1 MARGTGSGSSSC
13 TPGACNGAVAAVPA
27 WKMPAS
33 RSSQPTGL
41 RGRWVAWV
49 GFTSLFASVAIR
61 YYLAQAAPTTGT
73 LNSTTA
79 ALLDAVNA
87 LPATTTASIVF
98 VAGHILGGIL
108 LGIALWR
115 AIPAWAAVT
124 LAISQPLHLVFAVFI
139 PNHVLDGAAWA
150 VTAVGFAASSP
161 SPSVRIEVASYP
173 LAG

>member
-1 MARGTGSGSSSC
+1 M
-13 TPGACNGAVAAVPA
+13 
-27 WKMPAS
+27 
-33 RSSQPTGL
+33 

-49 GFTSLFASVAIR
+49 GFTSLLASVAIR
-61 YYLAQAAPTTGT
+61 DYLAQAAPTTGT

-87 LPATTTASIVF
+87 LPATATASIVF

-115 AIPAWAAVT
+115 AIPAWAAVA

-150 VTAVGFAASSP
+150 VTAVGFAAAGVAWAKTAIPSSK
-161 SPSVRIEVASYP
+161 P
-173 LAG
+173 LNR

>member
-1 MARGTGSGSSSC
+1 MRIIESS
-13 TPGACNGAVAAVPA
+13 TNPIIPGQG
-27 WKMPAS
+27 

-49 GFTSLFASVAIR
+49 GFTSLLASVAIR
-61 YYLAQAAPTTGT
+61 DYLAQAAPTTGT

-87 LPATTTASIVF
+87 LPATATASIVF

-115 AIPAWAAVT
+115 AIPAWAAVA

-139 PNHVLDGAAWA
+139 PNHVLDGTAWA
-150 VTAVGFAASSP
+150 VTAVGFAAAGVAWAKTAIPSSK
-161 SPSVRIEVASYP
+161 P
-173 LAG
+173 LNR